1 MGELHQT
8 RGAGLR
14 VVHGGARAA
23 SFEEL
28 YRANYSRVLSYACYR
43 LLDRD
48 LAEDIVSET
57 FLKAARSFDSY
68 DPERTKFTTW
78 VFAIMRNCIIDYWRR
93 NRPVY
98 DIDDAPETVFATTDS
113 YEGLDDTPKI
123 AAKLLTVLDDEEREL
138 VFLKYHEEK
147 KNTEIADEL
156 GMNPS
161 TVATK
166 LSRALAKMRAEAEKE
181 GL

>member
-1 MGELHQT
+1 MADTSEARQDRLH
-8 RGAGLR
+8 AA
-14 VVHGGARAA
+14 HGSSRP

-28 YRANYSRVLSYACYR
+28 YRENYSRVYAYACYR

-68 DPERTKFTTW
+68 DPERTKFSTW
-78 VFAIMRNCIIDYWRR
+78 VFAIMRNCIIDHWRR
-93 NRPVY
+93 IRPVY
-98 DIDDAPETVFATTDS
+98 DIDDAPETVFATEDS
-113 YEGLDDTPKI
+113 YEGLDDTAKI
-123 AAKLLTVLDDEEREL
+123 TSQLLTVLDDAEREI
-138 VFLKYHEEK
+138 VFLKYHDEK

-166 LSRALAKMRAEAEKE
+166 LSRALEKIRAEAERA